1 VSPFKKLQMKRI
13 IALNVLFLPAVLFAQ
28 QQLSLE
34 ESYNYALKNNPL
46 RNQAD
51 WLKEKSDAEISILEK
66 GKLPKLDVNAQ
77 ATYQSDVVHFPG
89 SLPNMSIVPPNKD
102 QYRATV
108 DVSQLIYKGGAIQA
122 QTKLKEAELQT
133 LQQQVEVGLYGLK
146 YQVNQY
152 YFNVLLKQEQAK
164 LLELKKQQLQE
175 RLNEVKAAVK
185 YGAALTLSEK
195 ILEAELLKLSQEQTQ
210 VDADRKKAL
219 EQLSQLLHLDVAKDL
234 VLENPNLTVYKNE
247 ENLRPELKLFALQE
261 NQLTVS
267 EAAIA
272 KEVFPIVSGFAQ
284 AGYGNPGLNMLDNS
298 FQDFYIVGIRLNWNI
313 FDWGQN
319 KQKKNIIRYNKEI
332 VSTERENFLLQTVIN
347 EQAAYND
354 IIKYEGLLQKD
365 DEIINLREEVLT
377 SVTSQLKNGTIRSS
391 EYIIELNNLFEA
403 KIDKQ
408 LHEIQLSLS
417 KANYNVIVGK

>member
-185 YGAALTLSEK
+185 YGAALTSSEK

>member
-1 VSPFKKLQMKRI
+1 MKRI

-185 YGAALTLSEK
+185 YGAALTSSEK

-219 EQLSQLLHLDVAKDL
+219 EQLSQLLHLDVTKDL

>member
-1 VSPFKKLQMKRI
+1 MKRI

-108 DVSQLIYKGGAIQA
+108 DVSQLIYKGSAIQA

-185 YGAALTLSEK
+185 YGAALTSSEK

>member
-1 VSPFKKLQMKRI
+1 MKRI

-28 QQLSLE
+28 QQLSLK

-185 YGAALTLSEK
+185 YGAALTSSEK

>member
-1 VSPFKKLQMKRI
+1 MKRI

-28 QQLSLE
+28 QQLSLK

-89 SLPNMSIVPPNKD
+89 SIPNMSIVPPNKD

-185 YGAALTLSEK
+185 YGAALTSSEK

-219 EQLSQLLHLDVAKDL
+219 EQLSQLLHLDVTKDL

>member
-1 VSPFKKLQMKRI
+1 MKRI

-89 SLPNMSIVPPNKD
+89 SLPNISIVPPNKD

-108 DVSQLIYKGGAIQA
+108 DVSQLIYKGSAIQA

-185 YGAALTLSEK
+185 YGAALTSSEK

>member
-1 VSPFKKLQMKRI
+1 MKRI

-133 LQQQVEVGLYGLK
+133 LQQQVEVELYGLK

-185 YGAALTLSEK
+185 YGAALMSSEK

>member
-1 VSPFKKLQMKRI
+1 MKRI

>member
-1 VSPFKKLQMKRI
+1 MKKI
-13 IALNVLFLPAVLFAQ
+13 IALSVLFLPAVLFAQ

-77 ATYQSDVVHFPG
+77 ASYQSDVVHFPG

-185 YGAALTLSEK
+185 YGAALTSSEK

-219 EQLSQLLHLDVAKDL
+219 EQLLQLLQLDVTEDL
-234 VLENPNLTVYKNE
+234 VLENPNLSVYKNE
-247 ENLRPELKLFALQE
+247 ENLRPELKLFDLQE

-267 EAAIA
+267 ETAIA
-272 KEVFPIVSGFAQ
+272 KEVFPTVSGFAQ

-319 KQKKNIIRYNKEI
+319 KQKKNIIRYQKEI
-332 VSTERENFLLQTVIN
+332 VSTERENFLLQTGIN

-354 IIKYEGLLQKD
+354 IIKYENLLQKD
-365 DEIINLREEVLT
+365 DEIINLREDVLT
-377 SVTSQLKNGTIRSS
+377 SITSQLKNGTIRSS
-391 EYIIELNNLFEA
+391 EYIIELNNLFKA

>member
-1 VSPFKKLQMKRI
+1 MKRI

-185 YGAALTLSEK
+185 YGAALTSSEK

-272 KEVFPIVSGFAQ
+272 KEIFPIVSGFAQ

>member
-1 VSPFKKLQMKRI
+1 MKRI

-28 QQLSLE
+28 QQLSLK

-185 YGAALTLSEK
+185 YGAALTSSEK

-219 EQLSQLLHLDVAKDL
+219 EQLSQLLHLDVTKDL

-365 DEIINLREEVLT
+365 NEIINLREEVLT

>member
-1 VSPFKKLQMKRI
+1 M
-13 IALNVLFLPAVLFAQ
+13 FLPAVLFAQ

-185 YGAALTLSEK
+185 YGAALTSSEK

-219 EQLSQLLHLDVAKDL
+219 EQLSQLLHLDVTKDL

>member
-1 VSPFKKLQMKRI
+1 MKRI

-77 ATYQSDVVHFPG
+77 ATYQSDVVHFTG

-185 YGAALTLSEK
+185 YGAALTSSEK

>member
-1 VSPFKKLQMKRI
+1 M
-13 IALNVLFLPAVLFAQ
+13 
-28 QQLSLE
+28 E

-185 YGAALTLSEK
+185 YGAALTSSEK

-219 EQLSQLLHLDVAKDL
+219 EQLSQLLHLDVTKDL

>member
-1 VSPFKKLQMKRI
+1 MKRI

-133 LQQQVEVGLYGLK
+133 LQQQVEVELYGLK

-185 YGAALTLSEK
+185 YGAALMSSEK

-354 IIKYEGLLQKD
+354 IMKYEGLLQKD

>member
-1 VSPFKKLQMKRI
+1 MKRI

-133 LQQQVEVGLYGLK
+133 LQQQVEVELYGLK

-185 YGAALTLSEK
+185 YGAALTSSEK

>member
-1 VSPFKKLQMKRI
+1 MKRI

-185 YGAALTLSEK
+185 YGAALTSSEK

-234 VLENPNLTVYKNE
+234 VLKNPNLTVYKNE

>member
-1 VSPFKKLQMKRI
+1 MKRI
-13 IALNVLFLPAVLFAQ
+13 IALIVLFLPAVLFAQ

-185 YGAALTLSEK
+185 YGAALTSSEK

-219 EQLSQLLHLDVAKDL
+219 EQLSQLLHLDVTKDL

>member
-1 VSPFKKLQMKRI
+1 M
-13 IALNVLFLPAVLFAQ
+13 FLPAVLFAQ
-28 QQLSLE
+28 QQLSLK

-89 SLPNMSIVPPNKD
+89 SIPNMSIVPPNKD

-185 YGAALTLSEK
+185 YGAALTSSEK

-219 EQLSQLLHLDVAKDL
+219 EQLSQLLHLDVTKDL

>member
-1 VSPFKKLQMKRI
+1 MKRI

-185 YGAALTLSEK
+185 YGAALTSSEK

-219 EQLSQLLHLDVAKDL
+219 EQLSQLLHLDVTKDL

-332 VSTERENFLLQTVIN
+332 VFTERENFLLQTVIN

>member
-1 VSPFKKLQMKRI
+1 MKRI

-185 YGAALTLSEK
+185 YGAALTSSEK

-332 VSTERENFLLQTVIN
+332 VSTERENFLLQTVIY

>member
-1 VSPFKKLQMKRI
+1 MKRI

-185 YGAALTLSEK
+185 YGAALTSSEK

-219 EQLSQLLHLDVAKDL
+219 EQLSQLLHLDVTKDL

-417 KANYNVIVGK
+417 KANYNVIGGK

>member
-1 VSPFKKLQMKRI
+1 MKRI

-185 YGAALTLSEK
+185 YGAALTSSEK

-365 DEIINLREEVLT
+365 NEIINLREEVLT

>member
-1 VSPFKKLQMKRI
+1 MKRI
-13 IALNVLFLPAVLFAQ
+13 IALIVLFLPAVLFAQ

-185 YGAALTLSEK
+185 YGAALTSSEK

-219 EQLSQLLHLDVAKDL
+219 EQLSQLLHLDVTKDL

-298 FQDFYIVGIRLNWNI
+298 FQDFYIVGISLNWNI

>member
-1 VSPFKKLQMKRI
+1 MKRI

-185 YGAALTLSEK
+185 YGAALTSSEK